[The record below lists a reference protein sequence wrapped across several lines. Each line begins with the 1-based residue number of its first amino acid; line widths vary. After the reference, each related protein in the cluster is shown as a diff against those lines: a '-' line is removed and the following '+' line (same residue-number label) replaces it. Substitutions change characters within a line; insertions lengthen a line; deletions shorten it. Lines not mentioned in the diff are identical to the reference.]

1 MAVPYL
7 DIQKLTKSF
16 GAHVL
21 FKDISFSIAGGQKVG
36 LIAQNGTGKSTLLSI
51 LTGSEG
57 YDSGSIIYRRDLR
70 VGFLEQSP
78 SFDPN
83 ETVLDACFKQRA
95 RRSDA
100 RVLLTVTNLL
110 LLQMFNIAAD
120 DRGSNILD
128 EQPRLVQMR
137 DEIESFSYYALGGVR

>member
-83 ETVLDACFKQRA
+83 ETVLDACFNHK
-95 RRSDA
+95 
-100 RVLLTVTNLL
+100 
-110 LLQMFNIAAD
+110 
-120 DRGSNILD
+120 GEEEKIL
-128 EQPRLVQMR
+128 QPRLCQSGSR
-137 DEIESFSYYALGGVR
+137 RERRQR